1 VDGGVWGRARPIV
14 MELDVVREFRGLKL
28 GDWRREQRVRRIV
41 EALQVRPAES
51 FPKAMA
57 TRARR
62 EAFYRLVENEEVTFA
77 ALFAPHAAKTAER
90 CVEHRTVLVI
100 HDTTKFSFDGE
111 GRSGLGKINSAGQ
124 GFLGHFSIAVSA
136 DGKREPLGALAVKTW
151 SRPERGVSTRRKKG
165 ELSQADVRKSKRE
178 SARWYQGVAAAEE
191 QLEETRVAA
200 VHVMDSEGDDYL
212 TFALLAE
219 KRQRFVVRGYHDRLM
234 EDAFGKTSKVKEFV
248 ATSIIQARRSVK
260 LSPRKKQLF
269 QQKSRKRAQSREGR
283 ETQLAI
289 RAEPVDVRRPTHVKD
304 DVPKTLTL
312 NVVHVREVDDEVLEP
327 VDWLLYT
334 TEPIDTRE
342 DILRIVDIYRARWV
356 VEEFFKALK
365 TGCAFEKR
373 QLESMH
379 TLENALAL
387 FIPMAWGLLRLRVL
401 AREHPELSAA
411 AVLTPTQITILRK
424 KKLLST
430 SNPSA
435 QQAMLAVAALG
446 GHIVNN
452 GSPGWIVLG
461 RGYEDLLMLEAGFLL
476 ASARNDQS

>member
-1 VDGGVWGRARPIV
+1 

-28 GDWRREQRVRRIV
+28 GDWRREQRVRTVVR
-41 EALQVRPAES
+41 ALQMRPTES

-62 EAFYRLVENEEVTFA
+62 EAFYRLVENEEVTFG
-77 ALFAPHAAKTAER
+77 ALFAPHAAKTADR
-90 CVEHRTVLVI
+90 CAEHKTVLVV

-124 GFLGHFSIAVSA
+124 GFLGHFSIALSA

-151 SRPERGVSTRRKKG
+151 ARPERGVSTRRKKG
-165 ELSQADVRKSKRE
+165 ELSQADVRKSQRE
-178 SARWYQGVAAAEE
+178 SMRWYEGVAAAEK
-191 QLEETRVAA
+191 QLEDTRVGA

-212 TFALLAE
+212 TFALLAG
-219 KRQRFVVRGYHDRLM
+219 KQQRFVVRGYHDRWML
-234 EDAFGKTSKVKEFV
+234 DASGTASKLKEFV
-248 ATSIIQARRSVK
+248 ATSVVQAKRSVK

-269 QQKSRKRAQSREGR
+269 KQESRRRAQSREGR
-283 ETQLAI
+283 EAQLAI
-289 RAEPVDVRRPTHVKD
+289 RAERVDVKRPRLVKD
-304 DVPKTLTL
+304 DVPETLAL
-312 NVVHVREVDDEVLEP
+312 NVVHVREVDADVLEP

-334 TEPIDTRE
+334 TEPIETRE
-342 DILRIVDIYRARWV
+342 DILRIVDFYRARWV

-411 AVLTPTQITILRK
+411 AVLTPTQITILRR

-430 SNPSA
+430 SKPSA
-435 QQAMLAVAALG
+435 HEALLAVAALG
-446 GHIVNN
+446 GHIVAN

-476 ASARNDQS
+476 ASGRSDQS